1 MQSKSVHDIIRRFSN
16 KPDKILRRDPDM
28 KRIQKS
34 KKGYSLVEMIL
45 VIAIIAILASVLI
58 ANGLKVYNHI
68 KTVLIGDD
76 TSISSTK

>member
-1 MQSKSVHDIIRRFSN
+1 
-16 KPDKILRRDPDM
+16 M